1 MSKLIPLNIWRE
13 RRYGEGGPSMKTLR
27 RWARDAKIVPPP
39 KKQGRAYYVQEDA
52 RFRDWH
58 DLNESQ
64 ETQLG

>member
-1 MSKLIPLNIWRE
+1 MSKLVTLEEWAKC
-13 RRYGEGGPSMKTLR
+13 RYVKPPTPKTLR

-52 RFRDWH
+52 HFRDWH
-58 DLNESQ
+58 DLNEPQ